1 MTTPDHPHASDHPH
15 APGRSRPSDHAPAA
29 DPPHATDRPP
39 SPASPAPT
47 SLTRSPFESDTFTS
61 ATFVTVGR
69 GPALAL
75 AAVWLVTRLGMLVLL
90 ASDSL
95 GIGGVG
101 QEVQLLYR
109 YWYGQFADGTFPP
122 ADPTWQYPPGAG
134 LVIMAP
140 GLLTPWLGYAQAFVV
155 LTLLAD
161 AAVTLGLALADRS
174 RLTHGAWYWVCALPL
189 LLHLPLAR
197 YDVQATALAVL
208 ALLALKGRSP
218 AAHRLGGVLAG
229 LGAMVKVWPALAL
242 IGTPRGRTTREAWT
256 AAAVTAATLLA
267 VLALFFSDSLGFLHR
282 QGARG
287 IQIESLG
294 GTALALGRAA
304 GLWPGTVEIR
314 YGAYEYV
321 GPYVSTLGHLFLL
334 FTVAALLWL
343 VLWRLRAR
351 RWTAATPLDAALAAT
366 LLLTVTSRVI
376 SPQYLIWLLGLAAVC
391 LTSRRTVMRPVA
403 LLLLPAA
410 ALSSLA
416 YPVLYADVVTGT
428 PGGVAVLVLRNALLL
443 AAAAVAARRLWTA
456 TVSPVRA

>member
-1 MTTPDHPHASDHPH
+1 MTPPDH
-15 APGRSRPSDHAPAA
+15 RNRPRDS
-29 DPPHATDRPP
+29 T
-39 SPASPAPT
+39 PASPPAAAPAPP
-47 SLTRSPFESDTFTS
+47 SLTRSPFESDSFTS
-61 ATFVTVGR
+61 ATFVAVGHGPTV
-69 GPALAL
+69 ALAV
-75 AAVWLVTRLGMLVLL
+75 VWLVTRVGMLALL

-101 QEVQLLYR
+101 NEVRLLYR
-109 YWYGQFADGTFPP
+109 HWYGFFADGAFPP

-134 LVIMAP
+134 LVVMAP
-140 GLLTPWLGYAQAFVV
+140 GVLMPWLGYTQAFVV

-161 AAVTLGLALADRS
+161 AAVTLGLAVADRS
-174 RLTHGAWYWVCALPL
+174 RLTHGAWYWVCGLPL

-208 ALLALKGRSP
+208 SLLLLKGRAP

-229 LGAMVKVWPALAL
+229 LGALAKVWPALAL

-256 AAAVTAATLLA
+256 AAAVTAAALLA
-267 VLALFFSDSLGFLHR
+267 ALAFFFSDSLGFLRH

-287 IQIESLG
+287 VQVESLG
-294 GTALALGRAA
+294 GTALALGRAS
-304 GLWPGTVEIR
+304 GLWPGTTELR

-334 FTVAALLWL
+334 LTVAAVLWL
-343 VLWRLRAR
+343 VLWRLRAT
-351 RWTAATPLDAALAAT
+351 RWSEATPLDAALAAV

-376 SPQYLIWLLGLAAVC
+376 SPQYLVWLLGLAAVC

-416 YPVLYADVVTGT
+416 YPVLYAEVVTGT
-428 PGGVAVLVLRNALLL
+428 PLGLAVMAARNGLLL
-443 AAAAVAARRLWTA
+443 AAAAVAAHRLWRA
-456 TVSPVRA
+456 TVPPVEE

>member
-1 MTTPDHPHASDHPH
+1 MTTPDRP
-15 APGRSRPSDHAPAA
+15 RSRASGPTAPA
-29 DPPHATDRPP
+29 PP
-39 SPASPAPT
+39 
-47 SLTRSPFESDTFTS
+47 SLTRSPFQSDTFTS

-75 AAVWLVTRLGMLVLL
+75 AAVWLFTRVGMLALL

-101 QEVQLLYR
+101 HEVRLLYR
-109 YWYGQFADGTFPP
+109 HWYGLFADGTFPP
-122 ADPTWQYPPGAG
+122 GDPTWQYPPGAG

-140 GLLTPWLGYAQAFVV
+140 GLLMPWLGYTQAFVV

-208 ALLALKGRSP
+208 GLLLLKGRSP
-218 AAHRLGGVLAG
+218 AAHRLGGALAG
-229 LGAMVKVWPALAL
+229 LGALVKGWPALAL

-256 AAAVTAATLLA
+256 AAAVTALTLLA
-267 VLALFFSDSLGFLHR
+267 VLALFFSDSLGFLR
-282 QGARG
+282 QQGARG
-287 IQIESLG
+287 VQVESLG

-304 GLWPGTVEIR
+304 GLWPGTSEIR

-334 FTVAALLWL
+334 LTVAAALWL
-343 VLWRLRAR
+343 VLWRLRAV
-351 RWTAATPLDAALAAT
+351 RWTEATPLDAALAAV

-376 SPQYLIWLLGLAAVC
+376 SPQYLVWLLGLAAVC

-416 YPVLYADVVTGT
+416 YPVLYAEVVAGAPAGLT
-428 PGGVAVLVLRNALLL
+428 VMVLRNALLL
-443 AAAAVAARRLWTA
+443 AAAVVAAHRLWRA
-456 TVSPVRA
+456 TVTPVRE

>member
-1 MTTPDHPHASDHPH
+1 MTPPDH
-15 APGRSRPSDHAPAA
+15 RNRPRDS
-29 DPPHATDRPP
+29 T
-39 SPASPAPT
+39 PASPPAAAPAPP
-47 SLTRSPFESDTFTS
+47 SLTRSPFESDSFTS
-61 ATFVTVGR
+61 ATFVAVGHGPTV
-69 GPALAL
+69 ALAV
-75 AAVWLVTRLGMLVLL
+75 VWLVTRVGMLALL

-101 QEVQLLYR
+101 NEVRLLYR
-109 YWYGQFADGTFPP
+109 HWYGFFADGAFPP

-134 LVIMAP
+134 LVVMAP
-140 GLLTPWLGYAQAFVV
+140 GVLMPWLGYTQAFVV

-161 AAVTLGLALADRS
+161 AAVTLGLAVADRS
-174 RLTHGAWYWVCALPL
+174 RLTHGAWYWVCGLPL

-208 ALLALKGRSP
+208 SLLLLKGRAP

-229 LGAMVKVWPALAL
+229 LGALVKVWPALAL

-256 AAAVTAATLLA
+256 AAAVTAAALLA
-267 VLALFFSDSLGFLHR
+267 ALALFFSDSLGFLRH

-287 IQIESLG
+287 VQVESLG
-294 GTALALGRAA
+294 GTALALGRAS
-304 GLWPGTVEIR
+304 GLWPGTTELR

-334 FTVAALLWL
+334 LTVAAVLWL
-343 VLWRLRAR
+343 VLWRLRAT
-351 RWTAATPLDAALAAT
+351 RWSEATPLDAALAAV

-376 SPQYLIWLLGLAAVC
+376 SPQYLVWLLGLAAVC

-403 LLLLPAA
+403 LLLLPVA

-416 YPVLYADVVTGT
+416 YPVLYAEVVTGT
-428 PGGVAVLVLRNALLL
+428 PLGLAVMAARNGLLL
-443 AAAAVAARRLWTA
+443 AAAAVAAHRLWRT
-456 TVSPVRA
+456 TVPPVEE

>member
-1 MTTPDHPHASDHPH
+1 MTPPDHRNHP
-15 APGRSRPSDHAPAA
+15 RDS
-29 DPPHATDRPP
+29 T
-39 SPASPAPT
+39 PASPPAAAPAPP
-47 SLTRSPFESDTFTS
+47 SLTRSPFESDSFTS
-61 ATFVTVGR
+61 ATFVTVGN

-75 AAVWLVTRLGMLVLL
+75 AVVWLVTRVGMLALL

-101 QEVQLLYR
+101 NEVRLLYR
-109 YWYGQFADGTFPP
+109 HWYGFFADGAFPP

-134 LVIMAP
+134 LVVMAP
-140 GLLTPWLGYAQAFVV
+140 GVLMPWLGYTQAFVV

-161 AAVTLGLALADRS
+161 AAVTLGLAVADRA
-174 RLTHGAWYWVCALPL
+174 RLTHGAWYWVCGLPL

-208 ALLALKGRSP
+208 SLLLLKIRAP
-218 AAHRLGGVLAG
+218 AAHRLGGALAG
-229 LGAMVKVWPALAL
+229 LGALVKVWPALAL

-267 VLALFFSDSLGFLHR
+267 VLALFFSDSLGFLRH

-287 IQIESLG
+287 VQVESLG
-294 GTALALGRAA
+294 GTALALGRAS
-304 GLWPGTVEIR
+304 GLWPGTTELR

-334 FTVAALLWL
+334 LTVAAVLWL
-343 VLWRLRAR
+343 VLWRLRAT
-351 RWTAATPLDAALAAT
+351 RWSEATPLDAALAAV

-376 SPQYLIWLLGLAAVC
+376 SPQYLVWLLGLAAVC

-416 YPVLYADVVTGT
+416 YPVLYAEVVTGT
-428 PGGVAVLVLRNALLL
+428 PLGLAVTAARNGLLL
-443 AAAAVAARRLWTA
+443 AAAAVAAHRLWRA
-456 TVSPVRA
+456 TVPPAEE

>member
-1 MTTPDHPHASDHPH
+1 M
-15 APGRSRPSDHAPAA
+15 
-29 DPPHATDRPP
+29 
-39 SPASPAPT
+39 
-47 SLTRSPFESDTFTS
+47 
-61 ATFVTVGR
+61 
-69 GPALAL
+69 LA
-75 AAVWLVTRLGMLVLL
+75 LL

-101 QEVQLLYR
+101 NEVRLLYR
-109 YWYGQFADGTFPP
+109 HWYGFFADGTFPP

-134 LVIMAP
+134 LVVMAP
-140 GLLTPWLGYAQAFVV
+140 GLLMPWLGYTQAFVV

-161 AAVTLGLALADRS
+161 AAVTLGLAVADRS
-174 RLTHGAWYWVCALPL
+174 RLTHGAWYWVCGLPL

-208 ALLALKGRSP
+208 SLLLLKGRAP
-218 AAHRLGGVLAG
+218 AAHRLGGALAG
-229 LGAMVKVWPALAL
+229 LGALVKVWPALAL

-267 VLALFFSDSLGFLHR
+267 VLALFFSSSLGFLR
-282 QGARG
+282 GQGARG
-287 IQIESLG
+287 IQVESLG

-304 GLWPGTVEIR
+304 GLWPGTAEVR

-334 FTVAALLWL
+334 LTVAAVLWL
-343 VLWRLRAR
+343 VLWRLRAT
-351 RWTAATPLDAALAAT
+351 RWSEATPLDAALAAV

-376 SPQYLIWLLGLAAVC
+376 SPQYLVWLLGLAAVC

-416 YPVLYADVVTGT
+416 YPVLYAEVVTGT
-428 PGGVAVLVLRNALLL
+428 PLGLAVMAARNGLLL
-443 AAAAVAARRLWTA
+443 AAAAVAAHRLWRA
-456 TVSPVRA
+456 TVTPVQE